1 MKTLLQ
7 PLREK
12 VLTGQD
18 FNESL
23 KAAEIY
29 GSLLHMIDIGQ
40 HDDPQLEIALTER
53 AFKQLPAAV
62 EPESYKDCLHIISEA
77 FIIGGHTRL
86 MEKLGNM
93 HETPPDLLITRRAD
107 EKARVR
113 FNDIFSEVHE
123 IAPESL
129 LDAVK
134 TIRDI
139 CSKYQRI
146 VLHIHFDDIA
156 TVIACGLVKKS
167 RPLNVYF
174 VNHADHAFTYGS
186 SIADFY
192 FQLSSYGARLD
203 RNKNI
208 AGQTSFLGIPIA
220 DIKAEIQ
227 TPLESSNP
235 ALHFFSSGSA
245 MKFRPFR
252 GANMSKLISRLL
264 TAWPQGTFTLVGIK
278 FAGNIWLWPLKLRFG
293 KRLQVLRLLP
303 YDQFIARSR
312 EADFYVDSYPFPG
325 GTAFAEQVLSGK
337 RGIGLTS
344 NVQGYS
350 PADKLKR
357 QSVEEVVNTIRHY
370 DDEGA
375 YKEIL
380 MVNGYNEVK
389 ARYIACLYKGER
401 SPLDMEAL
409 VSWSGDVDYLR
420 VRKSIFMPVYPLVM
434 RYLYRHHRKIFWGIY
449 FKLSF
454 FNKTYFTLNTLKA
467 LIVKVVRFIKKK

>member
-1 MKTLLQ
+1 
-7 PLREK
+7 
-12 VLTGQD
+12 
-18 FNESL
+18 
-23 KAAEIY
+23 
-29 GSLLHMIDIGQ
+29 
-40 HDDPQLEIALTER
+40 
-53 AFKQLPAAV
+53 
-62 EPESYKDCLHIISEA
+62 
-77 FIIGGHTRL
+77 
-86 MEKLGNM
+86 
-93 HETPPDLLITRRAD
+93 
-107 EKARVR
+107 
-113 FNDIFSEVHE
+113 
-123 IAPESL
+123 
-129 LDAVK
+129 
-134 TIRDI
+134 
-139 CSKYQRI
+139 
-146 VLHIHFDDIA
+146 
-156 TVIACGLVKKS
+156 
-167 RPLNVYF
+167 
-174 VNHADHAFTYGS
+174 
-186 SIADFY
+186 
-192 FQLSSYGARLD
+192 
-203 RNKNI
+203 
-208 AGQTSFLGIPIA
+208 
-220 DIKAEIQ
+220 
-227 TPLESSNP
+227 
-235 ALHFFSSGSA
+235 

-401 SPLDMEAL
+401 SPLDMETL

-467 LIVKVVRFIKKK
+467 LIVKVVRFIKKNKEI

>member
-40 HDDPQLEIALTER
+40 YDDPQIEITLTNR
-53 AFKQLPAAV
+53 ANDTLPAII
-62 EPESYKDCLHIISEA
+62 EPETTKDCLHIISEA

-93 HETPPDLLITRRAD
+93 HDLRPDLLITRRAD
-107 EKARVR
+107 AKARTR
-113 FNDIFSEVHE
+113 LNDVFSQVYE
-123 IAPESL
+123 IAPESP
-129 LDAVK
+129 LDAVVK
-134 TIRDI
+134 IRDI
-139 CSKYQRI
+139 CNRYQRI

-156 TVIACGLVKKS
+156 TVVACGLIKKV
-167 RPLNVYF
+167 RPLSVYF

-203 RNKNI
+203 LTKTI
-208 AGQTSFLGIPIA
+208 AGQTSFLGIPVA
-220 DIKAEIQ
+220 DIK
-227 TPLESSNP
+227 PESQPPVESGKP
-235 ALHFFSSGSA
+235 SLHFFSSGSA

-252 GANMSKLISRLL
+252 GANMSPLINRLL
-264 TAWPQGTFTLVGIK
+264 TAWPEGIFTLVGIN
-278 FAGNIWLWPLKLRFG
+278 FAGNVWLWPLKLRFG
-293 KRLQVLRLLP
+293 KRLQILRLLP

-357 QSVEEVVNTIRHY
+357 QSVEEVVNSIKNY

-375 YKEIL
+375 YEEIL

-389 ARYIACLYKGER
+389 ARYLACVYAGER
-401 SPLDMEAL
+401 SSLDMENL
-409 VSWSGDVDYLR
+409 VPWTGDTDYLK

-434 RYLYRHHRKIFWGIY
+434 RYVYHHHRKLFWGIY
-449 FKLSF
+449 LRFSL
-454 FNKTYFTLNTLKA
+454 FNKTYFTLNTCKA
-467 LIVKVVRFIKKK
+467 LVVKVVRFFKKK